1 MNINWKLRLQNKA
14 TLAALI
20 ATIVAFVYQALGIFG
35 VVPAI
40 SQDEI
45 ITGAGIVLNLLVA
58 IGVVVDPTTEGFKD
72 TEQAMG
78 YEKPRSDE

>member
-20 ATIVAFVYQALGIFG
+20 ATVVAFVYQVLGIFG

-40 SQDEI
+40 SQDAI
-45 ITGAGIVLNLLVA
+45 IAGAGIVLNLLVTL
-58 IGVVVDPTTEGFKD
+58 GVLIDPTTEGIND
-72 TEQAMG
+72 SEQAMA
-78 YEKPRSDE
+78 YENPRDDE

>member
-20 ATIVAFVYQALGIFG
+20 ATIVAFVYQVLGIFG

-40 SQDEI
+40 SQDMV
-45 ITGAGIVLNLLVA
+45 ITGAGIVLNILVA
-58 IGVVVDPTTEGFKD
+58 IGVVVDPTTSGVND
-72 TEQAMG
+72 SSQAMT
-78 YEKPRSDE
+78 YENPRSDE

>member
-1 MNINWKLRLQNKA
+1 MNINWKLRILNKP

-20 ATIVAFVYQALGIFG
+20 ATIVAFVYQVLGIFG

-40 SQDEI
+40 SQDTI
-45 ITGAGIVLNLLVA
+45 ITGVGILLNILVA
-58 IGVVVDPTTEGFKD
+58 IGVVVDPTTAGFKD